1 MFKGR
6 RGVVSKF
13 CIGVEAVQEEG
24 QRRGGWSKDVVWE
37 DVDSGEA
44 EGYLENEQHTELS

>member
-1 MFKGR
+1 MFKGSPR
-6 RGVVSKF
+6 VVSKF
-13 CIGVEAVQEEG
+13 CIGVEVVQEEG
-24 QRRGGWSKDVVWE
+24 QSRGGWSKDGVWE